1 MNPPV
6 TRYLDRDGAGLAY
19 LIVGEGKH
27 DLLQFGELSVHLDLM
42 MTDPDVHASIER
54 LARIGRVAY
63 LQRRGAGASDQV
75 DYQPTIDQQADDAI
89 AVMDDLG
96 MKDVTLVGML
106 TTCGPLALV
115 AARTPERVKGLILIN
130 PLPEPMIGDT
140 LPKAW
145 TADELDIQI
154 RNIRRIADEWGT
166 GSTISLFPPELATSA
181 NRRLMALAE
190 RCSATP
196 AVVQSQFEWA
206 LRTDIS
212 GLLKAI
218 QVPTR
223 VVWMPGSPM
232 PESVERYAAS
242 LIPNATF
249 HATPP
254 VPAGTSVGRFIAT
267 VSRHVE
273 EVAAGAAQS
282 VETDRFL
289 GTVLFTDLVGSTEL
303 LGSVGDARYSDI
315 RASHERQV
323 RLAVEEDSGS
333 LVKVIGDGTLS
344 VFDGPSSAVRCAE
357 RICREA
363 EADGLAVRCGVHTGE
378 VQRDGSDITGMT
390 VHIGARVGAAA
401 GGGEVWVSRTVRD
414 LVVGSGLSFASRGDH
429 ELKGIGGRWE
439 LFAVDH
445 AGEQAGTV
453 KAGELL
459 ETSRDRIAVGSIRR
473 APAAFRTAAKML
485 NAIERRRARS
495 SRH

>member
-1 MNPPV
+1 MNPPE
-6 TRYLDRDGAGLAY
+6 TRYLNRDGAGLAY
-19 LIVGEGKH
+19 LVVGEGKH
-27 DLLQFGELSVHLDLM
+27 DLLQFGELSVHVDLM

-54 LARIGRVAY
+54 MARIGRVAY
-63 LQRRGAGASDQV
+63 IQRRGAGASDQV
-75 DYQPTIDQQADDAI
+75 DYQPTIDQQAGDAI
-89 AVMDDLG
+89 AVMDDLA

-106 TTCGPLALV
+106 TTCGPVALV
-115 AARTPERVKGLILIN
+115 AARVPERVKGLILIN
-130 PLPEPMIGDT
+130 PLPEPMIGGMF
-140 LPKAW
+140 PNAW

-154 RNIRRIADEWGT
+154 RSIRRIADEWGT
-166 GSTISLFPPELATSA
+166 GSTINLFPPQLATSA

-196 AVVQSQFEWA
+196 AVVQAQFEWA

-232 PESVERYAAS
+232 PESVLRYAAS

-267 VSRHVE
+267 VSGHAE
-273 EVAAGAAQS
+273 EVATGTAQS

-303 LGSVGDARYSDI
+303 LASVGDARYSDI
-315 RASHERQV
+315 RASHERRV
-323 RLAVEEDSGS
+323 RLALEDDGGS

-363 EADGLAVRCGVHTGE
+363 EVDGLTVRCGVHTGE

-414 LVVGSGLSFASRGDH
+414 LVVGSGLSFAGRGEH
-429 ELKGIGGRWE
+429 ELKGIAGSWE
-439 LFAVDH
+439 LFAVAH
-445 AGEQAGTV
+445 AGEQANTV
-453 KAGELL
+453 PLAESIQTRTDKVAMGAARRVPGLVRL
-459 ETSRDRIAVGSIRR
+459 GARMANAV
-473 APAAFRTAAKML
+473 
-485 NAIERRRARS
+485 ERRRAR
-495 SRH
+495 